1 MGLNTVY
8 SDNEPTR
15 AEVDAMQGPTVVEFG
30 TAWCGFCR
38 AAQPLLASA
47 FDDHP
52 QVRHIKVEDGRGR
65 RLGRSF
71 GVKLWP
77 TLVFLSQG
85 KEVARLVRPGDSGA
99 IKQALAQ
106 IDPEP

>member
-1 MGLNTVY
+1 MALNTVY
-8 SDNEPTR
+8 TDHEPAR
-15 AEVDAMQGPTVVEFG
+15 AEVDALTGPTVVEFG

-38 AAQPLLASA
+38 AAQPLIASA
-47 FDDHP
+47 FQDHP
-52 QVRHIKVEDGRGR
+52 QVRHLKIEDGRGR

-77 TLVFLSQG
+77 TLIFLDHG

-99 IKQALAQ
+99 IKQALAK
-106 IDPEP
+106 IDTAS